1 MPSSAEVEDYRK
13 QYVQSLTKCDA
24 NHGRYSMLTMNFSS
38 VEYYLGDFDP
48 VKTSVAYHLLTKTE
62 KYCID
67 GFECA
72 PQVHLCVP
80 CQFGK
85 YCPPGSVRYNN
96 SALVNICP
104 KGHLCKTPK
113 DKELCPASFACGF
126 GSASLNSPVTPS
138 CSNYENNVAVYCPEG
153 SSLSSQ
159 FTFENLCKG
168 GYYCPKGGNGT
179 NRQILCPEG
188 HFCYEGVAQPIPCT
202 KGLLVD
208 TTDFG
213 FKNACSYGRSY
224 PSYDVFQTVQLLI
237 VLLFL
242 YIISKGIIFV
252 KQLLKTYSD
261 KKLKKLYKT
270 KSEAAFLKFI
280 KSSNDDALHDNRKI
294 SMTGSTKKLN
304 IVLKEKGLLSS
315 VENNMILD
323 MFDHIDIQHHG
334 KISKSEL
341 EKFLTHQMERGKSNS
356 NVKMFSNPLKSN
368 GGTWKQKV
376 RSIFK
381 KYDKDQTGYLDKE
394 SFQQLFREFDS
405 VQRKSE
411 VDQKKR
417 NDESNNANDFLTG
430 VSNNFTGFK
439 ADHRKYSIQFNG
451 LGLSLKSNHK
461 VVLKNVTGEFFHSQL
476 IAIMGPSGCGKST
489 FLNTLS
495 GRAYYGHKKGVMQIN
510 HKDDTLLNHRKSVGF
525 VPQEDTVFDMLTVYE
540 NLMYSCEL
548 RLLGSTK
555 SKRKRIVEDVIHLL
569 ELEKIRHSVV
579 GSVEKRGI
587 SGGQR
592 KRVNI
597 GMELVADPSIIFLDE
612 PTSGLDS
619 ASASVVLSALK
630 DLTHLG
636 ITIIAVIHQPKY
648 SIFELFDQLLLLG
661 TGGETVF
668 CGPVS
673 YVKDY
678 FASLDFKMREENAN
692 LADFIIDVCA
702 GIIPRENHPS
712 YLPSDLPKLW
722 EKRGVEVVKEYQN
735 HHDDVRL
742 ENAGKQN
749 DGSLSPNDLSKFLKS
764 LRSYLLITSNKK
776 LFLDDLTALCKLIDR
791 DGILPRKSL
800 NIIKRFVHSLI
811 IEESSNEHKKRYS
824 YKSIYT
830 KLKRFVEITNKNAKN
845 SRANRQKKK
854 KARGR
859 KFRASM
865 MDFKEANSMLNYTNQ
880 AQNDNDGKAY
890 KSILTQDNND
900 NTNKNGK
907 TLMQIFWT
915 GWHQYWILQH
925 RCFII
930 LVYNNW
936 KRILSD
942 TFILILCGI
951 ITGGM
956 TQSTVSSLNYPIL
969 PIALTLCV
977 TLLGV
982 LSAVSATNIFGGT
995 KLLYFRER
1003 ASNLYVFPYFI
1014 SRILLDIVTIVLKS
1028 FAFGSI
1034 FFDVATPLIGRLELV
1049 AVFAFTAYAA
1059 SPIGYM
1065 ISIIVNDK
1073 PSTVAITAAVT
1084 FILGGLM
1091 TGLNPEL
1098 ATVKTYAF
1106 PLPQLYD
1113 LSFGRWAV
1121 EGILSEWIVKSPFP
1135 YMSTA
1140 KDFFEDKGYEIYAG
1154 RWETNIVSL
1163 FIIGTFLRF
1172 VTLILLITINRDK
1185 QLHLKLG
1192 IVNKLCFWNKLKNK
1206 QKKRMAMLQ
1215 RDVLKAKKH
1224 THHHHPN
1231 KSHFKFD
1238 KKRSSVLTDIL
1249 EDHNYDHGHEK
1260 HIASGNGSITSNVR
1274 NFNTS
1279 SESKPV
1285 AVMVEMR
1292 MQKNPL
1298 HHGKGKSTWV
1308 ENPLKP

>member
-1 MPSSAEVEDYRK
+1 M
-13 QYVQSLTKCDA
+13 
-24 NHGRYSMLTMNFSS
+24 H
-38 VEYYLGDFDP
+38 
-48 VKTSVAYHLLTKTE
+48 
-62 KYCID
+62 
-67 GFECA
+67 
-72 PQVHLCVP
+72 
-80 CQFGK
+80 
-85 YCPPGSVRYNN
+85 
-96 SALVNICP
+96 
-104 KGHLCKTPK
+104 
-113 DKELCPASFACGF
+113 
-126 GSASLNSPVTPS
+126 
-138 CSNYENNVAVYCPEG
+138 
-153 SSLSSQ
+153 
-159 FTFENLCKG
+159 
-168 GYYCPKGGNGT
+168 
-179 NRQILCPEG
+179 
-188 HFCYEGVAQPIPCT
+188 
-202 KGLLVD
+202 
-208 TTDFG
+208 
-213 FKNACSYGRSY
+213 
-224 PSYDVFQTVQLLI
+224 
-237 VLLFL
+237 
-242 YIISKGIIFV
+242 
-252 KQLLKTYSD
+252 
-261 KKLKKLYKT
+261 
-270 KSEAAFLKFI
+270 
-280 KSSNDDALHDNRKI
+280 
-294 SMTGSTKKLN
+294 
-304 IVLKEKGLLSS
+304 
-315 VENNMILD
+315 
-323 MFDHIDIQHHG
+323 
-334 KISKSEL
+334 
-341 EKFLTHQMERGKSNS
+341 
-356 NVKMFSNPLKSN
+356 
-368 GGTWKQKV
+368 
-376 RSIFK
+376 
-381 KYDKDQTGYLDKE
+381 
-394 SFQQLFREFDS
+394 
-405 VQRKSE
+405 
-411 VDQKKR
+411 
-417 NDESNNANDFLTG
+417 
-430 VSNNFTGFK
+430 
-439 ADHRKYSIQFNG
+439 
-451 LGLSLKSNHK
+451 
-461 VVLKNVTGEFFHSQL
+461 
-476 IAIMGPSGCGKST
+476 
-489 FLNTLS
+489 
-495 GRAYYGHKKGVMQIN
+495 
-510 HKDDTLLNHRKSVGF
+510 
-525 VPQEDTVFDMLTVYE
+525 
-540 NLMYSCEL
+540 
-548 RLLGSTK
+548 
-555 SKRKRIVEDVIHLL
+555 
-569 ELEKIRHSVV
+569 
-579 GSVEKRGI
+579 
-587 SGGQR
+587 
-592 KRVNI
+592 
-597 GMELVADPSIIFLDE
+597 
-612 PTSGLDS
+612 
-619 ASASVVLSALK
+619 
-630 DLTHLG
+630 
-636 ITIIAVIHQPKY
+636 
-648 SIFELFDQLLLLG
+648 
-661 TGGETVF
+661 
-668 CGPVS
+668 
-673 YVKDY
+673 
-678 FASLDFKMREENAN
+678 
-692 LADFIIDVCA
+692 
-702 GIIPRENHPS
+702 
-712 YLPSDLPKLW
+712 
-722 EKRGVEVVKEYQN
+722 
-735 HHDDVRL
+735 
-742 ENAGKQN
+742 
-749 DGSLSPNDLSKFLKS
+749 
-764 LRSYLLITSNKK
+764 
-776 LFLDDLTALCKLIDR
+776 
-791 DGILPRKSL
+791 
-800 NIIKRFVHSLI
+800 
-811 IEESSNEHKKRYS
+811 
-824 YKSIYT
+824 
-830 KLKRFVEITNKNAKN
+830 
-845 SRANRQKKK
+845 
-854 KARGR
+854 
-859 KFRASM
+859 
-865 MDFKEANSMLNYTNQ
+865 
-880 AQNDNDGKAY
+880 
-890 KSILTQDNND
+890 
-900 NTNKNGK
+900 
-907 TLMQIFWT
+907 IFWT

-1224 THHHHPN
+1224 PHHHHPN

-1308 ENPLKP
+1308 ENPLKS